1 MVPILINK
9 DVFDPSYNDLRL
21 AIWKHDYFCTNV
33 GYFCIY
39 SIVKQVSIPLHTIPL
54 YNKIFQLNMKEKQF
68 SVYFFFFFFFWY
80 GHFYFKVLIVNIT
93 SVLCFGFL
101 ATRHEAS

>member
-39 SIVKQVSIPLHTIPL
+39 SIVKQVSVPLHTIPL
-54 YNKIFQLNMKEKQF
+54 CNKIFQLNMKEKQF
-68 SVYFFFFFFFWY
+68 SVYFFFFFGMAIFIL
-80 GHFYFKVLIVNIT
+80 KSL
-93 SVLCFGFL
+93 
-101 ATRHEAS
+101 